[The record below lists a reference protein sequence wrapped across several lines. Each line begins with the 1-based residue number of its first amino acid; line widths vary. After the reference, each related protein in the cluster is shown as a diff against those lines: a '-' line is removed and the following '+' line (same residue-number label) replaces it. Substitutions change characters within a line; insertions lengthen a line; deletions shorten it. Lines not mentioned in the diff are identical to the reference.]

1 MTQAGVFSFGD
12 LMCEN
17 LHAGRDGT
25 VRTLQF
31 YFCQELFH
39 LARIRL
45 VFESGGCPAHYS
57 IENRSF
63 LVVLRAWPKASP
75 DGELVL
81 EAHLLLKPV
90 EGTLRAGCR
99 AVISVY
105 AGNEVLGG
113 VVEYAWGRTPLY
125 ETHFA

>member
-45 VFESGGCPAHYS
+45 LFESSGCPAHYS
-57 IENRSF
+57 VYNCSF
-63 LVVLRAWPKASP
+63 LVVFRAWPKASSN
-75 DGELVL
+75 GELIV

-90 EGTLRAGCR
+90 EGALGAGR
-99 AVISVY
+99 RKVIAVH
-105 AGNEVLGG
+105 AGD
-113 VVEYAWGRTPLY
+113 
-125 ETHFA
+125 